1 MLSLAYAA
9 YMQLVTA
16 EESVIKKTDVT
27 RRILYKPMRRLHTD

>member
-16 EESVIKKTDVT
+16 EESVIKKNRCDAAY
-27 RRILYKPMRRLHTD
+27 II